1 MIVRHLEIELEE
13 LFRKMGSVYPILE
26 KEEPPEN
33 KPEKGGQEEEPGQD
47 KDKEKD
53 KEKDTTKD

>member
-26 KEEPPEN
+26 KEEPPDGT
-33 KPEKGGQEEEPGQD
+33 PEPGGQEEEEEDQENEEHD
-47 KDKEKD
+47 E
-53 KEKDTTKD
+53 